1 MKKFILGIV
10 AIIVVGI
17 VVATLPK
24 QGKEDDK
31 QLADAGVDTI
41 EGDEGF
47 SIETLSDKDI
57 YFKADTVLSDNPV
70 TGVSHPCRPPVKAH

>member
-31 QLADAGVDTI
+31 HLADAGVDTI
-41 EGDEGF
+41 EGDDGF
-47 SIETLSDKDI
+47 SIETLSDMDI
-57 YFKADTVLSDNPV
+57 CLGLAWS
-70 TGVSHPCRPPVKAH
+70 